1 MTTGQFLRRTMVA
14 AIAFTVA
21 CSDSTGPG
29 TPIDLSEEEVDDMM
43 EAFSTLG
50 TQPDGA
56 SNLAMLIVSVDE
68 TFSCPDGGTMS
79 ETGNLNVTQQPG
91 SPTMSLTYNTT
102 QDFEDCKGTSTSGR
116 LWTFNG
122 NPNLASNF
130 SMTSND
136 DTGAFS
142 MTGSQTGGLR
152 VASDLGSGTCNFNL
166 NWTLSNT
173 PTAGGTDNI
182 QGSMT
187 GTVCGR
193 SINVDLSIIE

>member
-1 MTTGQFLRRTMVA
+1 MTTGQLFRGTMAA
-14 AIAFTVA
+14 AIAFSVA
-21 CSDSTGPG
+21 CGDSTGPG
-29 TPIDLSEEEVDDMM
+29 AAIDLTEEEVDDMM
-43 EAFSTLG
+43 EAFSTIG
-50 TQPDGA
+50 TQPEGA
-56 SNLAMLIVSVDE
+56 SNLAMLIVTINES
-68 TFSCPDGGTMS
+68 FSCPDGGTMS
-79 ETGNLNVTQQPG
+79 ESGNLNLNEQTG
-91 SPTMSLTYNTT
+91 SMTIATT

-130 SMTSND
+130 SLTSNEQ
-136 DTGAFS
+136 TGAFS

-166 NWTLSNT
+166 NWTLSST
-173 PTAGGTDNI
+173 PTTGGTDNI
-182 QGSMT
+182 QGSLT